1 MPEAEIY
8 PKGEFV
14 RRVNTVHSKVRIE
27 HTTWSSGN
35 DTFPFEKSANIA
47 LWQMRHQFNPRKR
60 ENDYQQ
66 FSILT
71 VLPLRSMSILRNP
84 SSL

>member
-35 DTFPFEKSANIA
+35 DTFPFE
-47 LWQMRHQFNPRKR
+47 
-60 ENDYQQ
+60 
-66 FSILT
+66 
-71 VLPLRSMSILRNP
+71 
-84 SSL
+84 